1 MAAATWTDLLD
12 PTAEE
17 IGGLGL
23 GDLPPV
29 VEKFL
34 SRSSTGEAA
43 PRPRLLAV
51 RDRVYG
57 VMLVP
62 VLQHAEHRVYY
73 QEIDLIIGV
82 DLVVTIRK
90 TPQGGEPFD
99 PSETRQ
105 ARRPDDPAGILA
117 YRIVDEIAEAYLD
130 LIDGID
136 EEIDELDDHIEDWSA
151 ARVRGQISHVRH
163 DLLNIR
169 RTLGPTRD
177 AIREVVDNRVEVEHG
192 EVFTHRA
199 ELAFGLVYD
208 KLLRASEGL
217 DYTRDLLG
225 GVRDYALA
233 KIANDQN
240 EVTKRLTIAAT
251 LLLVP
256 TFIVGLYGQNFRDI
270 PELHWGWGYA
280 WSWALIVVT
289 TVLQLIYYRR
299 KRWI

>member
-1 MAAATWTDLLD
+1 LAAVTWTDLLD

-17 IGGLGL
+17 IKALGL
-23 GDLPPV
+23 GTLPPV
-29 VEKFL
+29 VEKLL
-34 SRSSTGEAA
+34 SRPSTGEPA

-51 RDRVYG
+51 HDRVYG

-62 VLQHAEHRVYY
+62 VLLHAEHRVYY
-73 QEIDLIIGV
+73 QEIDLIIGADSV
-82 DLVVTIRK
+82 MTIRK
-90 TPQGGEPFD
+90 TPRGGEPFD
-99 PSETRQ
+99 PSATRQ
-105 ARRPDDPAGILA
+105 ARRPDDSPGVLA
-117 YRIVDEIAEAYLD
+117 YRIIDEIAEAYLD

-136 EEIDELDDHIEDWSA
+136 EEIDELDDHIEDWPA
-151 ARVRGQISHVRH
+151 ARVRGQISHIRH

-177 AIREVVDNRVEVEHG
+177 AIREVVDNRVEIEHG

-225 GVRDYALA
+225 GVRDYAQA

-289 TVLQLIYYRR
+289 TVLQLVYYRR